1 LVFFEGRMDGQI
13 KLHGYRIELGDMEAN
28 LRELP
33 EVADAVVLPVEKGGK
48 VDSLAA
54 FIVLSAPMDGS
65 DFEKSARLKARLGER
80 IPTYMVPRKFLFLGA
95 FPMTPNGKAD
105 RRALAAMLS

>member
-1 LVFFEGRMDGQI
+1 
-13 KLHGYRIELGDMEAN
+13 
-28 LRELP
+28 
-33 EVADAVVLPVEKGGK
+33 
-48 VDSLAA
+48 
-54 FIVLSAPMDGS
+54 MDGS
-65 DFEKSARLKARLGER
+65 DFEKSARLKAMLGER

>member
-1 LVFFEGRMDGQI
+1 MDGQI

-33 EVADAVVLPVEKGGK
+33 KVADVVVLPVEKGGK

-54 FIVLSAPMDGS
+54 FVVLSAPMDGS
-65 DFEKSARLKARLGER
+65 DFEKSARLKAMLGER
-80 IPTYMVPRKFLFLGA
+80 IPTYMVPRKFLFLEA